1 MKIDLRSDKPLD
13 EATTWLETGRT
24 AEDWFALLD
33 TLGGPDLGRQAIGD
47 HLRAEFALD
56 PWWIDTLLVEYERAR
71 GAKETDG
78 RALGYAID
86 VERRIDA
93 SPRACFDAFATGAA
107 LDHWFGTDN
116 EIDFRDGGAWANA
129 DGNRAVL
136 RKVVA
141 PKSIVLTWHQSDAAP
156 NTPVE
161 LHFVAAGN
169 ATDVK
174 VMQERLQTR
183 PEADGLRRAWS
194 EALARLQAT
203 LDT

>member
-1 MKIDLRSDKPLD
+1 MQIHLRSDKPLD
-13 EATTWLETGRT
+13 EATAWLETGRT

-33 TLGGPDLGRQAIGD
+33 ALGGPDLGRHAIAD
-47 HLRAEFALD
+47 HLRADNALD

-78 RALGYAID
+78 RALGYAIE
-86 VERRIDA
+86 VVRRIDA
-93 SPRACFDAFATGAA
+93 LPRACFDAFATGAA
-107 LDHWFGTDN
+107 LDRWFGHDN
-116 EIDFRDGGAWANA
+116 DIDFRDGGAWANE

-141 PKSIVLTWHQSDAAP
+141 PKSIVLTWHQPDAAP

-161 LHFVAAGN
+161 IHFVAAGN

-183 PEADGLRRAWS
+183 AEADGMRRAWS
-194 EALARLQAT
+194 EALARLAAT
-203 LDT
+203 LEA